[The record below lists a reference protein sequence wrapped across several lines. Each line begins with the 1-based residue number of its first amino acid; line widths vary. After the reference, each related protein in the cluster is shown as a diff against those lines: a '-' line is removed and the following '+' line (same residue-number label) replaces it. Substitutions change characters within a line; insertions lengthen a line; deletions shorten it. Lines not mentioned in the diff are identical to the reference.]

1 MLLVTDPE
9 QDSNEE
15 QESDVVAVYRQVRE
29 VQRRE
34 AFGVGLVL
42 KSMKSTVLNRAASRA
57 LSGS

>member
-15 QESDVVAVYRQVRE
+15 QESGFVAVYRQVRE

-34 AFGVGLVL
+34 AFGVGKVITEEHEEH
-42 KSMKSTVLNRAASRA
+42 SPEPCSITCA
-57 LSGS
+57 